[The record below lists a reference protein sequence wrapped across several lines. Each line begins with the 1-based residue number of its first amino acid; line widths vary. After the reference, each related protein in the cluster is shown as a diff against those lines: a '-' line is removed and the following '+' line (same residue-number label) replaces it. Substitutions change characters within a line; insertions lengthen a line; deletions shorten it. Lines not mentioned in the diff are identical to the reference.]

1 MPSVSFRQE
10 WEDAE
15 EGLTEK
21 VGRVASAFGVS
32 RQAAAVRARSS
43 VVRVISEGQYND
55 ILEYLADEYRE
66 FRDSKPTGGGG
77 GMAPPVR
84 LLKELGGKYTRL
96 AFSAYAEGR
105 MSRLEVAEA
114 FDARLGDIEG
124 IRSRL

>member
-1 MPSVSFRQE
+1 
-10 WEDAE
+10 
-15 EGLTEK
+15 
-21 VGRVASAFGVS
+21 
-32 RQAAAVRARSS
+32 
-43 VVRVISEGQYND
+43 
-55 ILEYLADEYRE
+55 
-66 FRDSKPTGGGG
+66 
-77 GMAPPVR
+77 MAPPVR